1 MRLRD
6 ALEQALGGPVLTKL
20 LDLVE
25 SGMIEKYHLQ
35 RMSSA
40 ENMNVSSTFVFN
52 ARLGRGTGTILERM
66 LDCWYEDT
74 LAQLSAG
81 QARASLLSILE
92 RTCPRS
98 VTAALKAKTHHR
110 TGPVSSALLTALRR
124 TADIANE
131 VQFDF

>member
-1 MRLRD
+1 MRHRD
-6 ALEQALGGPVLTKL
+6 RLDQALGGPALAKL
-20 LDLVE
+20 LE
-25 SGMIEKYHLQ
+25 FAKSGMIEKYHLQ

-52 ARLGRGTGTILERM
+52 AKLGVVTGTILERM

-81 QARASLLSILE
+81 EARASLLTILE
-92 RTCPRS
+92 RTCPRPVIS
-98 VTAALKAKTHHR
+98 ALKANTRR
-110 TGPVSSALLTALRR
+110 TGPVSSALLKVLRR

-131 VQFDF
+131 VHSDF